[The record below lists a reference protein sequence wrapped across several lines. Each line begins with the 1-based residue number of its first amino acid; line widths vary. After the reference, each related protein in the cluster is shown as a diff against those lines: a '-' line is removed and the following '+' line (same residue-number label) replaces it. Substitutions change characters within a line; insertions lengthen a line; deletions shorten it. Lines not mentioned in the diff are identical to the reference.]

1 MDQLPR
7 MLAGRYEI
15 GRLIG
20 RGGMAQVH
28 IGYDTRLSRTVAV
41 KVLRSDMA
49 ADPTFLARF
58 RREAQSVAALN
69 HPAIVAVYD
78 TGDENIQ
85 SPSGTV
91 TLPFIVMEYV
101 NGRTV
106 HDLLSSGDPIPIDEA
121 AHITA
126 GVLSALE
133 YSHREGIIH
142 RDIKPGNIM
151 LTPEG
156 QVKVMDF
163 GIARAMA
170 DAQSSMTQTNTV
182 VGTAQYLSPEQARGE
197 RVDARSDLY
206 STGCLL
212 YEMLTGRPPFTGD
225 SALAVAYQH
234 VSEAPKP
241 PSQLT
246 GDVPEALDRVVM
258 KSLAK
263 DREDRYQ
270 NAAEFRSDLL
280 AAARGQ
286 QVTAPATAAYAVPV
300 TVPPTAATAA
310 APAYAAPATGEYRP
324 PVTGEYPVEP
334 QRKSTA
340 WLWVVIVLLIAAL
353 GFVGYRVFFGDEP
366 DPEPTETQV
375 VVTVPDLTGLNQQQ
389 ATAELEKL
397 NLKPNIDEPV
407 ESDEVEAGLFVESDP
422 PAGTE
427 VEEGSSVTLRFS
439 SGVGEVE
446 MPDVVGMTAQQAR
459 NTIENLDLVWGEATY
474 IDNEPDFKKDEVVT
488 SDPPAG
494 TKVAKGSKI
503 DVQIFSGDIEVPNLV
518 GMTVEEAIAELDRLG
533 FNYRIESEETA
544 DYTEHTIVHQN
555 YPEGTILAP
564 RSSIVITEAIAPP
577 PEPTVEETTPEETT
591 EPPEP
596 SESPSDDND
605 N

>member
-1 MDQLPR
+1 

-49 ADPTFLARF
+49 TDPTFLGRF

-78 TGDENIQ
+78 TGDEEIGT
-85 SPSGTV
+85 PSGTV

-270 NAAEFRSDLL
+270 DAAQFRSDLL

-286 QVTAPATAAYAVPV
+286 QVTAPATATYAVPAA
-300 TVPPTAATAA
+300 VPPTAATVA
-310 APAYAAPATGEYRP
+310 APAYAAPNPPTGEYRP
-324 PVTGEYPVEP
+324 PATGEYPVEP

-340 WLWVVIVLLIAAL
+340 WLWAVIVLLIAAL
-353 GFVGYRVFFGDEP
+353 AFVGYRVFFDNEP
-366 DPEPTETQV
+366 EPEPTETTV
-375 VVTVPDLTGLNQQQ
+375 MVTVPDLEGLDQRA
-389 ATAELEKL
+389 ATARLEELK
-397 NLKPNIDEPV
+397 LKPNIDEPV
-407 ESDEVEAGLFVESDP
+407 ESDEIDAGLFVESDP

-427 VEEGSSVTLRFS
+427 VEEGATVTLRFS

-446 MPDVVGMTAQQAR
+446 VPDVIGMTAQQAR
-459 NTIENLDLVWGEATY
+459 TTIEGADLVWGDATFV
-474 IDNEPDFKKDEVVT
+474 DNEPDSKKDEVVT

-494 TKVAKGSKI
+494 TKVAKGTKI
-503 DVQIFSGDIEVPNLV
+503 NVQIFSGNIEVPNVV
-518 GMTVEEAIAELDRLG
+518 GLTVEEAIAELNRLS
-533 FNYRIESEETA
+533 FSYRLETEETA
-544 DYTEHTIVHQN
+544 DYSEHTIIRQN

-564 RSSIVITEAIAPP
+564 GASIVITEAVAPP
-577 PEPTVEETTPEETT
+577 PEPSVEPTP
-591 EPPEP
+591 PPEP
-596 SESPSDDND
+596 SEEPSEEPSDDGD
-605 N
+605 DS